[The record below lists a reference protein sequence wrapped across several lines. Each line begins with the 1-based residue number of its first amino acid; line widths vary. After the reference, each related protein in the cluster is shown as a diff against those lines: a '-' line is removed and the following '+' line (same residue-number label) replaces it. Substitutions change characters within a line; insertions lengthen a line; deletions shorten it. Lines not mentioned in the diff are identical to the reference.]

1 MMWLSMMWLS
11 SADANRIWELR
22 LLGWVL
28 VLVLGACVGSFL
40 NVVVYRLPQGLS
52 LLHPGSHCPSCKT
65 PLGPTENIPILG
77 WLLLRG
83 RCRHCGAQ
91 ISWRY
96 PAVEALTMGLFALS
110 IGALGFSAQ
119 GILTCV
125 LLSWLLALALIDL
138 DTFLLPEELTRSGL
152 VVGLLARLALPWLQG
167 SGSLAATGLSLVEG
181 IAGAV
186 LGLWLLEGIGL
197 LARWVLG
204 REAMG
209 GGDSKLLALIG
220 MWLGWQ
226 GVVVALLLGSGFG
239 LLASL
244 LAMTKGRARLG
255 KPIPFGP
262 YLAMGGGVAAL
273 AGSQLVEGYLRWL
286 DLVG

>member
-22 LLGWVL
+22 LLAWVL

-119 GILTCV
+119 GILTCI

-167 SGSLAATGLSLVEG
+167 SGSLAATGLSLVHGRGYWQTSQANIERLQELYQEIEDRIEG
-181 IAGAV
+181 
-186 LGLWLLEGIGL
+186 
-197 LARWVLG
+197 
-204 REAMG
+204 
-209 GGDSKLLALIG
+209 
-220 MWLGWQ
+220 
-226 GVVVALLLGSGFG
+226 
-239 LLASL
+239 
-244 LAMTKGRARLG
+244 
-255 KPIPFGP
+255 
-262 YLAMGGGVAAL
+262 
-273 AGSQLVEGYLRWL
+273 VE
-286 DLVG
+286 

>member
-1 MMWLSMMWLS
+1 MWLSN
-11 SADANRIWELR
+11 ADANGIWELR

-40 NVVVYRLPQGLS
+40 NVVVYRLPRGLS
-52 LLHPGSHCPSCKT
+52 LLYPGSHCPHCKT

-77 WLLLRG
+77 WFLLRG

-96 PAVEALTMGLFALS
+96 PAVEALTLGLFGLS
-110 IGALGFSAQ
+110 IAILGFSPR

-125 LLSWLLALALIDL
+125 LLGWLLALALVDL
-138 DTFLLPEELTRSGL
+138 DTFLLPEALTRSGL
-152 VVGLLARLALPWLQG
+152 VAGLLARLALPWLEG
-167 SGSLAATGLSLVEG
+167 SGSLAAMGLSLVAG
-181 IAGAV
+181 IGGAV
-186 LGLWLLEGIGL
+186 LGIWLLEGIGFV
-197 LARWVLG
+197 ARWVLQ

-209 GGDSKLLALIG
+209 GGDGKLLALIG

-226 GVVVALLLGSGFG
+226 GVVVTLLLGSGFG
-239 LLASL
+239 LLGSL
-244 LAMTKGRARLG
+244 LAMTKGKARLG

-262 YLAMGGGVAAL
+262 YLALGGAVAAL
-273 AGSQLVEGYLRWL
+273 AGSPLVEAYLHWSGL
-286 DLVG
+286 LG

>member
-1 MMWLSMMWLS
+1 MLNLLLTS
-11 SADANRIWELR
+11 WEFR
-22 LLGWVL
+22 LLGWVA
-28 VLVLGACVGSFL
+28 VLLLGSCIGSFL
-40 NVVVYRLPQGLS
+40 NVVVYRLPNGMS
-52 LLHPGSHCPSCKT
+52 LIHPGSHCPVCKN

-77 WLLLRG
+77 WFLLRG
-83 RCRHCGAQ
+83 RCRHCGVS

-110 IGALGFSAQ
+110 IAVLGFSPQ

-125 LLSWLLALALIDL
+125 LFSWLLALALIDW

-152 VVGLLARLALPWLQG
+152 LIGLVARLALPWLEG
-167 SGSLAATGLSLVEG
+167 SASWAAMGRSLLGG

-186 LGLWLLEGIGL
+186 LGIWLLEGIGL
-197 LARWVLG
+197 LARWLLK

-209 GGDSKLLALIG
+209 LGDGKLMALIG
-220 MWLGWQ
+220 MWLGWP
-226 GVVVALLLGSGFG
+226 GVVVSLMSGCLFGLLGSGIMMQLG
-239 LLASL
+239 Q
-244 LAMTKGRARLG
+244 ARLG

-273 AGSQLVEGYLRWL
+273 VGPQLVEAYLHW
-286 DLVG
+286 VGLLS

>member
-52 LLHPGSHCPSCKT
+52 LLYPGSHCPSCKT

-119 GILTCV
+119 GILTCI

-152 VVGLLARLALPWLQG
+152 
-167 SGSLAATGLSLVEG
+167 
-181 IAGAV
+181 
-186 LGLWLLEGIGL
+186 
-197 LARWVLG
+197 
-204 REAMG
+204 
-209 GGDSKLLALIG
+209 
-220 MWLGWQ
+220 
-226 GVVVALLLGSGFG
+226 VVALLLGSGFG

-273 AGSQLVEGYLRWL
+273 AGSQLVEGYLRWAG
-286 DLVG
+286 LVG